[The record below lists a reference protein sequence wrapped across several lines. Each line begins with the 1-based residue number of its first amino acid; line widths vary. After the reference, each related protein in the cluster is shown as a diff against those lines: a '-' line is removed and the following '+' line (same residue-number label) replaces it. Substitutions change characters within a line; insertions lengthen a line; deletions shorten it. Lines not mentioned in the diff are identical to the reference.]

1 MNFQKLRQGAFGS
14 ESVIMRLKIVNP
26 KLGGNP
32 KNREVHQGN
41 SLVIPG
47 LLKARHFIVIK
58 ATAFHP
64 WMASKV
70 ESCIFWSQWMGCET
84 DTPRHSLWSPG
95 HKNRGR
101 KKGSVWSLCFF
112 LQTGDE
118 KIGQQN
124 VEQSRQKRN
133 AKNPEAFDMNQAE
146 KKGFLSQLQLNQ
158 AWFVHI
164 LKRVARLMTDR
175 RWDKFHQIAIS
186 IIKNAKFPD
195 YWLSRSLL
203 FKSHISGDS
212 LKNNMI

>member
-70 ESCIFWSQWMGCET
+70 ESCIFYHNEWGVKQT
-84 DTPRHSLWSPG
+84 PPDTHCG
-95 HKNRGR
+95 HLDTKIVAGKRGPFDLFVFFFANR
-101 KKGSVWSLCFF
+101 
-112 LQTGDE
+112 
-118 KIGQQN
+118 
-124 VEQSRQKRN
+124 
-133 AKNPEAFDMNQAE
+133 
-146 KKGFLSQLQLNQ
+146 
-158 AWFVHI
+158 
-164 LKRVARLMTDR
+164 
-175 RWDKFHQIAIS
+175 
-186 IIKNAKFPD
+186 
-195 YWLSRSLL
+195 
-203 FKSHISGDS
+203 
-212 LKNNMI
+212 